1 MSTDATYLPVEEST
15 YRRVRQMLLRGEI
28 PAGHPVNQSEVA
40 VALGVSRTPVRR
52 ALSRLEGEGLVSAG
66 PRGWHAEGF
75 DVERMTAV
83 FEIRAVLE
91 GLACRLAAARVGRAE
106 LARLRVLFE
115 EAYEQ
120 LTATG
125 SAEAY
130 YQADVVFHRALLE
143 LAGEPLLSRTAEVHR
158 ILSTSLAPGL
168 YRDPHET
175 HPEHLAIIEALA
187 AGEADRAEELARS
200 HIRAAV
206 PNIRS
211 GTVVVPAT
219 GPA

>member
-1 MSTDATYLPVEEST
+1 MSTETTYLPLEEST
-15 YRRVRQMLLRGEI
+15 YQRVRAMLLSGEI
-28 PAGHPVNQSEVA
+28 PTGQPVNQSEVA

-52 ALSRLEGEGLVSAG
+52 ALARLEGEGLVTAG
-66 PRGWHAEGF
+66 PRGWHAVGF
-75 DVERMTAV
+75 DADRMTAV

-91 GLACRLAAARVGRAE
+91 GLACRLAAGRAGRAE
-106 LARLRVLFE
+106 LARLRVLFQD
-115 EAYEQ
+115 AYEQ
-120 LTATG
+120 LTTTG

-143 LAGEPLLSRTAEVHR
+143 LAGEPLLSRTAEVHH
-158 ILSTSLAPGL
+158 ILTTSLAPGL

-187 AGEADRAEELARS
+187 AGDADRAEELARG

-206 PNIRS
+206 PNIRT
-211 GTVVVPAT
+211 GAVYVPGAEAT
-219 GPA
+219 

>member
-1 MSTDATYLPVEEST
+1 MSTETTYLPLEEST
-15 YRRVRQMLLRGEI
+15 YQRVRAMLLSGEI
-28 PAGHPVNQSEVA
+28 PTGQPVNQSEVA

-52 ALSRLEGEGLVSAG
+52 ALSRLEGEGLVTAG
-66 PRGWHAEGF
+66 PRGWHAVGF
-75 DVERMTAV
+75 DADRMTAV

-91 GLACRLAAARVGRAE
+91 GLACRLAAGRAGRAE
-106 LARLRVLFE
+106 LARLRVLFQD
-115 EAYEQ
+115 AYDQ
-120 LTATG
+120 LTTTG

-143 LAGEPLLSRTAEVHR
+143 LAGEPLLSRTAEVHH
-158 ILSTSLAPGL
+158 ILTTSLAPGL

-187 AGEADRAEELARS
+187 AGDADRAEELARG

-206 PNIRS
+206 PNIRT
-211 GTVVVPAT
+211 GAVYVPGAEAT
-219 GPA
+219 